1 MSPRTEKQYIEIR
14 EERKTQIKEVALE
27 LISEEG
33 FQNTSISK
41 IAKRAHISKGL
52 MYNYYESKEEMIREI
67 LFDGMDKL
75 ITIFDPDKDG
85 VLTDDEAKY
94 FIDEVFYIL
103 KSNTK
108 YWRLYITVMLQ
119 PGVMK
124 LINEKFH
131 EMMSPFMNTLIS
143 YFTAKGS
150 SQPVTD
156 AKMVLA
162 LFDGICFHYILD
174 PKHFPM
180 EEIKK
185 RLYQQMIIA

>member
-1 MSPRTEKQYIEIR
+1 MSPRTKKQYIEIR
-14 EERKTQIKEVALE
+14 EERKAQIKNVALE

-41 IAKRAHISKGL
+41 IAKRAGISKGL
-52 MYNYYESKEEMIREI
+52 MYNYYESKEEMIHEI
-67 LFDGMDKL
+67 LYDGMDKL
-75 ITIFDPDKDG
+75 IAIFDPNKDG
-85 VLTDDEAKY
+85 VLTDEEAKY

-103 KSNTK
+103 KSSIK

-119 PGVMK
+119 PGVMQ
-124 LINEKFH
+124 LISEKFH
-131 EMMSPFMNTLIS
+131 EMVSPFMNTLIS

-150 SQPVTD
+150 PQPVTD
-156 AKMVLA
+156 ARIVLA

-174 PKHFPM
+174 PEHFPM
-180 EEIKK
+180 EEIKQ

>member
-1 MSPRTEKQYIEIR
+1 MSPRTEKQFIEIR

-41 IAKRAHISKGL
+41 IAKRAGISKGL
-52 MYNYYESKEEMIREI
+52 LYNYYESKEEMIHEI
-67 LFDGMDKL
+67 LYDGMDKL
-75 ITIFDPDKDG
+75 IAIFDPDKDG
-85 VLTDDEAKY
+85 VLTDNEAKY

-103 KSNTK
+103 KSNIK

-119 PGVMK
+119 PGVMQ
-124 LINEKFH
+124 LISEKFH
-131 EMMSPFMNTLIS
+131 EMVSPFMNTLIS

-150 SQPVTD
+150 PQPVTD
-156 AKMVLA
+156 ARIVLA

-174 PKHFPM
+174 PKHFPID
-180 EEIKK
+180 EIKQ
-185 RLYQQMIIA
+185 RLYQQMILS